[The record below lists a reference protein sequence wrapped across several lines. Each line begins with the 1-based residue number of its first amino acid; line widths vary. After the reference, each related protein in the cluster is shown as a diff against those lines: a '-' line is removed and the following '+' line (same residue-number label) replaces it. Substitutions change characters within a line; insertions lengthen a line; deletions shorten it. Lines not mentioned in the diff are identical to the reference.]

1 MKKIIISIDGHSACG
16 KSTLAKAL
24 ANELNYGYIDT
35 GAMYRAVTF
44 YFLENRVNIQKTA
57 EMEKALKRINITF
70 KSTVGG
76 NRTYLNGKDVED
88 VIRKMF
94 VSKNVSHVAAISP
107 VRKMV
112 VKQQIEMG
120 KLKGIV
126 MEGRDIGTVVFPKAE
141 LKIFLTADEDVRTN
155 RRYDE
160 LIKRGQKVSI
170 KSIKENLR
178 ERDHIDSTRKDSPLR
193 KASEAVL
200 IDNSNITPKEQL
212 AMVLALSIER
222 IRTLSIADKKLVA
235 TKPKPEP
242 QKNTRPTAS
251 KRTNQPAPQN
261 QRAPQKNNP
270 QKQPNKKVAA
280 QNEKSSPQK
289 KTNQPAPKNQRAPQK
304 KTLQN
309 QPNKKVA
316 VQNEKPSPQKRTNQP
331 TPKNQRAP
339 QKNNPQKQ
347 TNKNVAAQNEKSSP
361 QKKTNQPA
369 PKNQRAPQKN
379 NPQKQSNK
387 KVAVQ
392 NEKPSPQKRTS
403 QPAPKNQRAPQ
414 KKTPQNQPNKKSA
427 VQDTKPTPQKKSNQP
442 IAKSQNSA
450 QQSFLKIQSDEKPA
464 ERKTKITPKQKAKQP
479 AKKVVQQKTKPTPA
493 AKKKPNKPAPKVQ
506 KNEQKKVT
514 PKPIGETSTE
524 AKAKKVRTKR
534 TNKK

>member
-141 LKIFLTADEDVRTN
+141 LKVFLTADEEVRTN
-155 RRYDE
+155 RRYNE
-160 LIKRGQKVSI
+160 LLKKGHTVSL
-170 KSIKENLR
+170 KSIRENLR

-193 KASEAVL
+193 KAQEAVL

-212 AMVLALSIER
+212 AMVLALSMER
-222 IRTLSIADKKLVA
+222 IRTLSIADKKIVA
-235 TKPKPEP
+235 TKSKPEP
-242 QKNTRPTAS
+242 QKNIRPTAS
-251 KRTNQPAPQN
+251 KN
-261 QRAPQKNNP
+261 
-270 QKQPNKKVAA
+270 
-280 QNEKSSPQK
+280 
-289 KTNQPAPKNQRAPQK
+289 
-304 KTLQN
+304 
-309 QPNKKVA
+309 
-316 VQNEKPSPQKRTNQP
+316 
-331 TPKNQRAP
+331 
-339 QKNNPQKQ
+339 
-347 TNKNVAAQNEKSSP
+347 
-361 QKKTNQPA
+361 TNQPA

-379 NPQKQSNK
+379 NPQKQTNK
-387 KVAVQ
+387 KVATQ
-392 NEKPSPQKRTS
+392 NEKPSPQKRTN

-414 KKTPQNQPNKKSA
+414 KNTPQKQTNKKVV
-427 VQDTKPTPQKKSNQP
+427 VQNTKPTSQKKSNQP
-442 IAKSQNSA
+442 IAKNQNSA
-450 QQSFLKIQSDEKPA
+450 QQDFLKIQSDEKTVV
-464 ERKTKITPKQKAKQP
+464 RKAKQA
-479 AKKVVQQKTKPTPA
+479 AKKVVQQKSKPTPA
-493 AKKKPNKPAPKVQ
+493 AKKKPNKPTSKVQ
-506 KNEQKKVT
+506 KNEQKKVP
-514 PKPIGETSTE
+514 PKSTSETSTE
-524 AKAKKVRTKR
+524 SKPKKVRTKR

>member
-261 QRAPQKNNP
+261 QRAPQK
-270 QKQPNKKVAA
+270 
-280 QNEKSSPQK
+280 
-289 KTNQPAPKNQRAPQK
+289 
-304 KTLQN
+304 
-309 QPNKKVA
+309 
-316 VQNEKPSPQKRTNQP
+316 
-331 TPKNQRAP
+331 
-339 QKNNPQKQ
+339 
-347 TNKNVAAQNEKSSP
+347 
-361 QKKTNQPA
+361 
-369 PKNQRAPQKN
+369 
-379 NPQKQSNK
+379 
-387 KVAVQ
+387 
-392 NEKPSPQKRTS
+392 
-403 QPAPKNQRAPQ
+403 
-414 KKTPQNQPNKKSA
+414 KTPQNQPNKKSA